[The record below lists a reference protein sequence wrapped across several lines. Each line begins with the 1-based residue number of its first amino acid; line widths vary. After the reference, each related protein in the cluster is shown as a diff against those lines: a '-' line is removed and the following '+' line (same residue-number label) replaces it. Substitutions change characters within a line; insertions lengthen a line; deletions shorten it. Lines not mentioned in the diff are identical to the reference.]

1 MKLYQAQ
8 LLIILIVVITTNCFM
23 TMAKAAQESLTI
35 EVQTAEDLPIKKS
48 LLELAKEMEETAK
61 IYQTGNQIAYWEN
74 EAKKSFYKLL
84 HSQGYYSS
92 SIDVEINSKKANSI
106 IFHINSWQRYT
117 IDNVT
122 IKHTPESNK
131 DILMLDVN
139 SLKLKS
145 TQFAVAEDILMAQQ
159 NLLKF
164 IENNNCLLSLSIS
177 HEATIN
183 HIDNKVAIAFLVDAG
198 PSATV
203 ENVNFTGLKT
213 VNTDY
218 ARKIVGL
225 KDGQCFKTS
234 YITKSRGF
242 LQKSGL
248 FASTTPTI
256 PKTTNADGS
265 VPIIFNLTER
275 KPRSLK
281 AGAVYGT
288 DLGLGAKL
296 GWEHRNSFG
305 SGEKMD
311 ATLFGNKKEQIFNV
325 DYTQPFYKRDDQT
338 LKLAFTFENQKSK
351 AFDSKEGAVSGFIE
365 REFSDKWTGGFGS
378 KLSQAK
384 IKKAG
389 DGKSHHFSLLSTP
402 IFVTNDTR
410 NNVLAPRKGHEIKM
424 EAAPFFSLRSKE
436 KPFFKTQIS
445 GSTYFIVP
453 IKSKPI
459 VAVRAAT
466 GSILGVQA
474 ARIPH
479 TERFFVGGSNSL
491 RGYAYQLAGD
501 LDAQKR
507 PIGGRSF
514 LESTVELRLNL
525 TDTIGMVGFLDSGF
539 AYKSLTPRR
548 DQKLLRGAGFGLRYI
563 TDFGPI
569 RADIG
574 FPLKRRKFIDDAFQ
588 LYFGIG
594 QTF

>member
-1 MKLYQAQ
+1 MA
-8 LLIILIVVITTNCFM
+8 IITSCFLPI
-23 TMAKAAQESLTI
+23 ANAAQEALSI
-35 EVQTAEDLPIKKS
+35 KVQTADELPIKKS
-48 LLELAKEMEETAK
+48 LVELTKEIEETAK
-61 IYQTGNQIAYWEN
+61 VYQTGNQIAYWEN
-74 EAKKSFYKLL
+74 EAKKLFYKLL
-84 HSQGYYSS
+84 HAQGYYSS
-92 SIDVEINSKKANSI
+92 SIDVEINSKEANSI

-117 IDNVT
+117 LDKVT
-122 IKHTPESNK
+122 IKHAPKSNK
-131 DILMLDVN
+131 DIMILDVN
-139 SLKLKS
+139 SFKLKS
-145 TQFAVAEDILMAQQ
+145 GQFAIAEDILIAQQ
-159 NLLKF
+159 NLLKY
-164 IENNNCLLSLSIS
+164 IENNNCLLSLNIS

-183 HIDNKVAIAFLVDAG
+183 HIDNKVAITFIVDAG
-198 PSATV
+198 PTATV
-203 ENVNFTGLKT
+203 ENVTFTGLKT

-218 ARKIVGL
+218 ARKLVGL
-225 KDGQCFKTS
+225 QDGQCFKTS
-234 YITKSRGF
+234 YITKSRGL

-256 PKTTNADGS
+256 PKTTNAVGS

-296 GWEHRNSFG
+296 GWEHRNLFG
-305 SGEKMD
+305 SGEKID
-311 ATLFGNKKEQIFNV
+311 TSLFGNKKEQIFNV
-325 DYTQPFYKRDDQT
+325 DYTEPFYKRDDQT
-338 LKLAFTFENQKSK
+338 LKLALTFENQKSK
-351 AFDSKEGAVSGFIE
+351 AFDSKEGTVSGFLE
-365 REFSDKWTGGFGS
+365 RDFSDKWTGGFGG
-378 KLSQAK
+378 KLAQAK

-389 DGKSHHFSLLSTP
+389 DGKGHHFLLLSTP

-410 NNVLAPRKGHEIKM
+410 NNVLDPKKGHELRL
-424 EAAPFFSLRSKE
+424 EAAPFFSLHSKE

-453 IKSKPI
+453 IKSKPV

-466 GSILGVQA
+466 GSILGIQT

-507 PIGGRSF
+507 PTGGRSF
-514 LESTVELRLNL
+514 LETTVELRLRL

-548 DQKLLRGAGFGLRYI
+548 DQKLLHGAGFGLRYI

-574 FPLKRRKFIDDAFQ
+574 FPLKRRKFIDNAFQ

>member
-8 LLIILIVVITTNCFM
+8 LLIILIVVMTTNCFM

-35 EVQTAEDLPIKKS
+35 DIQTAEDLPIKKS
-48 LLELAKEMEETAK
+48 LLELAKEIEETAK

-145 TQFAVAEDILMAQQ
+145 TQFAVAEDILIAQQ

-164 IENNNCLLSLSIS
+164 IENNNCLLSLGIS

-218 ARKIVGL
+218 ARKVVGL

-234 YITKSRGF
+234 YITKSRGL

-296 GWEHRNSFG
+296 GWEHRNLFG
-305 SGEKMD
+305 GGEKID
-311 ATLFGNKKEQIFNV
+311 ASLFGNKKEQIFNV
-325 DYTQPFYKRDDQT
+325 DYTEPFYKRDDQT
-338 LKLAFTFENQKSK
+338 LKLALTFENQKSK
-351 AFDSKEGAVSGFIE
+351 AFNSKEGTVSGFLE
-365 REFSDKWTGGFGS
+365 RDFSDKWTGGFGS
-378 KLSQAK
+378 KLAQAK

-389 DGKSHHFSLLSTP
+389 DGKGHHFSLLSTP
-402 IFVTNDTR
+402 IFATNDTR
-410 NNVLAPRKGHEIKM
+410 NNVLDPKKGHELRL
-424 EAAPFFSLRSKE
+424 EAAPFFSLNSKE
-436 KPFFKTQIS
+436 KPFFKAQIS

-466 GSILGVQA
+466 GSILGIQTV
-474 ARIPH
+474 RIPH

-501 LDAQKR
+501 LDTQKR
-507 PIGGRSF
+507 PTGGRSF
-514 LESTVELRLNL
+514 LETTVELRLRL

-539 AYKSLTPRR
+539 SYQSLTPRR
-548 DQKLLRGAGFGLRYI
+548 DKKLLHGAGFGLRYI

-574 FPLKRRKFIDDAFQ
+574 FPLKRRKFIDNAFQ